1 MSTPLNA
8 GKTTFIKNLLAP
20 YAQDPDVK
28 VNNVA
33 GHEALKTFIETPE
46 KMSTTVL
53 VNDHNS
59 LTSFHYRVQETPG
72 EPLLNSFGHSD
83 IPFSADV
90 LGGKQQLFQV
100 CMLTPMHMVNPDYL

>member
-1 MSTPLNA
+1 MACA

-46 KMSTTVL
+46 KLSTTVL

-72 EPLLNSFGHSD
+72 ELFLSMLLNCASSVSTCTVACSHSD
-83 IPFSADV
+83 IFQAMQVSGIV
-90 LGGKQQLFQV
+90 LLVKL
-100 CMLTPMHMVNPDYL
+100 